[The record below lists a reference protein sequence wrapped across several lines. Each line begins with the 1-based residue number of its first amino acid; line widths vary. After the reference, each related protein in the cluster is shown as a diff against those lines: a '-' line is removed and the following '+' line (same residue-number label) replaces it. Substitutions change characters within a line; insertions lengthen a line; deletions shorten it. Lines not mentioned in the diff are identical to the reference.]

1 MMLRQFAIVSVLNFR
16 NLRHRFW
23 ESLVIVIGMACVTG
37 VLLSM
42 LSMTEGLI
50 DAFRRNVD
58 PRTIIVVTRGSQW
71 ENASSI
77 PRDHARIIMNVPGIA
92 KAADGQPIA
101 DAGLI
106 AWVPARYKK
115 NNGVTSITIRSF
127 GPKGAVLR
135 PNFHIV
141 AGRMFRPGAHEL
153 IAGALA
159 GSRFKGVGL
168 GDKVILPD
176 GEWPI
181 VGIFATGDLL
191 DGQLVGDTESVMPTL
206 RHKAFNTVLARLDS
220 AASYTAFRRA
230 LTTNPLLTVDVMPLA
245 EWNARASGQF
255 LAFSRII
262 VYGAGAILAVGALFG
277 CFNTMYAAV
286 ESRGREI
293 ATLRALGYG
302 GLPIAASVM
311 LEAAAL
317 AVAGALIGAG
327 IAWLLYDGVQSGW
340 GENVFLLVVSPAM
353 AGIGVLWAMVVAFL
367 GGLMPSIQAAR
378 WSVADAL
385 RAR

>member
-115 NNGVTSITIRSF
+115 NNGVTSITIR
-127 GPKGAVLR
+127 
-135 PNFHIV
+135 
-141 AGRMFRPGAHEL
+141 
-153 IAGALA
+153 
-159 GSRFKGVGL
+159 
-168 GDKVILPD
+168 
-176 GEWPI
+176 
-181 VGIFATGDLL
+181 
-191 DGQLVGDTESVMPTL
+191 
-206 RHKAFNTVLARLDS
+206 
-220 AASYTAFRRA
+220 
-230 LTTNPLLTVDVMPLA
+230 
-245 EWNARASGQF
+245 
-255 LAFSRII
+255 
-262 VYGAGAILAVGALFG
+262 
-277 CFNTMYAAV
+277 
-286 ESRGREI
+286 
-293 ATLRALGYG
+293 
-302 GLPIAASVM
+302 
-311 LEAAAL
+311 
-317 AVAGALIGAG
+317 
-327 IAWLLYDGVQSGW
+327 
-340 GENVFLLVVSPAM
+340 
-353 AGIGVLWAMVVAFL
+353 
-367 GGLMPSIQAAR
+367 
-378 WSVADAL
+378 
-385 RAR
+385 